1 MPMLLPLWKL
11 SCFEKLSN
19 TLTKNRT
26 QPARKERKR
35 IKFKTSQTFEPSSD
49 TSYLEDGL
57 WEPSSQVASIK
68 QPFFSHQKIKKIKNK
83 LLPLLIMKIGYNK
96 IIEYAFSRLA
106 CQTEFSFYRLKNKN
120 NLIMQQRSTQ
130 YSVRNKFNVIN
141 LIPQAWCVTLS
152 DWNGPYKKGMCWEEI
167 TGLTLVLMASPD
179 KDDEQ
184 DRPTMSILIT
194 P

>member
-26 QPARKERKR
+26 QPARKEGKR

-68 QPFFSHQKIKKIKNK
+68 QPFFSHQKIKKNK
-83 LLPLLIMKIGYNK
+83 K
-96 IIEYAFSRLA
+96 
-106 CQTEFSFYRLKNKN
+106 
-120 NLIMQQRSTQ
+120 
-130 YSVRNKFNVIN
+130 
-141 LIPQAWCVTLS
+141 
-152 DWNGPYKKGMCWEEI
+152 
-167 TGLTLVLMASPD
+167 
-179 KDDEQ
+179 
-184 DRPTMSILIT
+184 
-194 P
+194 